1 MYTIDYSDG
10 SRIAA
15 QLVWILLSNL
25 ILITNESFGLSYG
38 GRPTLSRQ
46 HEVVSIDYGDP
57 VSMERH

>member
-1 MYTIDYSDG
+1 MYEISYSDG
-10 SRIAA
+10 SRIAT
-15 QLVWILLSNL
+15 QLVWILISNL

-57 VSMERH
+57 VAAGR